1 MFNRAAAGNIG
12 ITAAACAFAGGSMVG
27 VAGSTVGGVLGLLL
41 ADRVSAS
48 IASSAEEDV
57 MSDRGCHG
65 RFFSCQGR
73 RDPSISDPG
82 LNSRRTVVLSSGLI
96 ANSRN
101 AGILII
107 QLRCNSLCRAPERW
121 PARPVYFP
129 ARRVGAPVRMAAA
142 AERRIRVASTWPGM
156 ARRTAAAAAAA
167 SLPEG
172 MGSAMSTRPRR
183 R

>member
-1 MFNRAAAGNIG
+1 MVHARHFAEWYAEPMNYQPLVAQTSGDIVRVPPGEARA
-12 ITAAACAFAGGSMVG
+12 
-27 VAGSTVGGVLGLLL
+27 L
-41 ADRVSAS
+41 RPHK
-48 IASSAEEDV
+48 SSARKIR
-57 MSDRGCHG
+57 MN
-65 RFFSCQGR
+65 RFFSYQGH

-82 LNSRRTVVLSSGLI
+82 LSSLRTVVSSSVLI
-96 ANSRN
+96 ANSRD

-156 ARRTAAAAAAA
+156 ARRTAAASA

-172 MGSAMSTRPRR
+172 MGSAMSTRPRSR
-183 R
+183 